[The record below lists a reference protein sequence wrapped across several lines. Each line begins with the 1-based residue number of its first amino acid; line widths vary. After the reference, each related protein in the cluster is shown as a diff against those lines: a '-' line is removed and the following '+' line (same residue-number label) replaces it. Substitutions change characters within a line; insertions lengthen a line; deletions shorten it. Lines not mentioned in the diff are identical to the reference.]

1 MTKRIVSLLMAL
13 MLVIGIFAVPAMA
26 AQDDEGIEL
35 YGPKIR
41 CPNCNA
47 SITMPSSQTW
57 AENGTVYT
65 TCYKS
70 KDLHAHFKSW
80 LVTGWRCPSCGAWTE
95 TSREEKTNDCS
106 ISVVTR

>member
-1 MTKRIVSLLMAL
+1 MTKRIVSLLMAV

-26 AQDDEGIEL
+26 AQDDDGIEL
-35 YGPKIR
+35 YGPVIR
-41 CPNCNA
+41 CDNCFA
-47 SITMPSSQTW
+47 SITKPTDQTW

-70 KDLHAHFKSW
+70 KDYHEHFKSW
-80 LVTGWRCPSCGAWTE
+80 KVTGWRCPSCGAWTE
-95 TSREEKTNDCS
+95 MSRKEMSDSCS